1 MFFILYRVVLCTL
14 GSLDSE
20 AGHLVTFKTIFKLHP
35 VEFYIYIYREFSN
48 HYFMLKFKR

>member
-20 AGHLVTFKTIFKLHP
+20 AGHLVTFKTILNYTQLNFIFTYTESFQIITLC
-35 VEFYIYIYREFSN
+35 
-48 HYFMLKFKR
+48 